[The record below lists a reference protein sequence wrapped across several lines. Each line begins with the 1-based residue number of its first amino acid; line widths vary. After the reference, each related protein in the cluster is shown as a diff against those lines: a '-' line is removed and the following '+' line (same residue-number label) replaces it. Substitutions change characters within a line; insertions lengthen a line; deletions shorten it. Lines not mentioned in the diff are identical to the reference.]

1 MVRVRGFTATT
12 VDVGIMAVG
21 RDSTGAIGTG
31 VGTEIGTGMKID
43 SAMGANS
50 MAKADGDGIVDSV
63 GTRAF
68 TTNVN
73 SMVTA
78 ASAAGMDFTAAEG
91 STVAAPMVVAAGP
104 TAAGLMVGGTG
115 ST

>member
-1 MVRVRGFTATT
+1 MARVRGFTATT
-12 VDVGIMAVG
+12 VDVGILAVG
-21 RDSTGAIGTG
+21 RDFTGAIGTS

-43 SAMGANS
+43 SAIAANS
-50 MAKADGDGIVDSV
+50 MAKADGTGMVDSV

-78 ASAAGMDFTAAEG
+78 ASEAGTDFTAAEG
-91 STVAAPMVVAAGP
+91 SMVV
-104 TAAGLMVGGTG
+104 AGLMVEGTG
-115 ST
+115 NT